1 MKQTFLS
8 IGECMVE
15 MAPTASGDYH
25 LGFAG
30 DTLNTAWY
38 AKRTFAAD
46 WDIAYFTAVGQD
58 AVSGRMT
65 DFIRDAGI
73 RTDLIRTLPDRTVGL
88 YLIQLD
94 NGERSFAYWRSDSAA
109 RRLAADE
116 GLLKSALSAVNVIFF
131 SGITLAILSPADRRT
146 LLAAIAEARKAGATV
161 AFDPNLRPRLWED
174 PDTMRNAVVAAAAV
188 SDIVLP
194 SYEDDAAAFGDT
206 TTEETAWRYAGAGVR
221 LVVVKNGA
229 SEMLALD
236 DGKIARLTPSLI
248 TSIVDTTAAGDSF
261 NAAFLASYLKSAD
274 LIPSLAAGADMA
286 AKVITRRGA
295 LIDIPVR

>member
-1 MKQTFLS
+1 MRRTFLS

-38 AKRTFAAD
+38 AKRTFGPD

-58 AVSGRMT
+58 AVSERMT

-73 RTDLIRTLPDRTVGL
+73 RTELIRTLPDRTVGL

-109 RRLAADE
+109 RRLAADPA
-116 GLLKSALSAVNVIFF
+116 ALRTALATANVIFF
-131 SGITLAILSPADRRT
+131 SGITLAILSPADRET
-146 LLAAIAEARKAGATV
+146 LLGEIAKARSAGATV

-174 PDTMRNAVVAAAAV
+174 AGTMRDAVMAAARV
-188 SDIVLP
+188 SDILLP
-194 SYEDDAAAFGDT
+194 SYEDDAAAFGDA
-206 TTEETAWRYAGAGVR
+206 TTEETARRYTDAGVR
-221 LVVVKNGA
+221 LVVVKNG
-229 SEMLALD
+229 SHEMLALD
-236 DGKIARLTPSLI
+236 GGKIAHLIPSLI

-261 NAAFLASYLKSAD
+261 NAAFLASYLESAD
-274 LIPSLAAGADMA
+274 LVSSLAAGADLA
-286 AKVITRRGA
+286 ARVITRRGA
-295 LIDIPVR
+295 LIDIAVR